1 MTLEEYLSY
10 DGLGLAQLIK
20 AKEVKAIELVEL
32 AIQRADAV
40 NPLVNAIIYPLYDM
54 ARMMAETAD
63 PDSLF
68 AGAPYLF
75 KDLEI
80 HVEGVPLR
88 SGCRGYQHYISKV
101 DSHITTCCRK
111 AGLSFLGRTNTPEFG
126 LTPFT
131 EPRLFG
137 ATRNPWNLQKTSG
150 GSSGGSA
157 AAVAAGIVP
166 IASASDGGGSIRIPA
181 SCCGLFG
188 LKPSRGRVSVGPV
201 YGEVWGG
208 AVVEHCVSKSVRDSA
223 ALLDATSQPFAGEL
237 FLHSAP
243 EKPYREVIKEKP
255 GKLRIAFGAQHP
267 LDLAV
272 EKPCLDAL
280 HHTVQLLESLGHE
293 VEAVALPYERADIQ
307 EVFLTM
313 TLGETAAS
321 IRQLELFLGR
331 SIRKSDIE
339 PSTWALKMLGD
350 KLSARDFAWQKWRWN
365 EIARRM
371 GDFHQKYDILLSPTL
386 AKVPFDVGALQ
397 LSKGE
402 ETLLTLVKAFGL
414 TSLLKARLPQ
424 LAEKIFG
431 FIPFTLFANMTGQ
444 PSMSVPLYWS
454 EDGLPVGTMFTA
466 AMGRED
472 LLFRLAAQLEEAQP
486 WAKRLPVLQGSPI

>member
-1 MTLEEYLSY
+1 MTQEEYLSY
-10 DGLGLAQLIK
+10 DGLGLAQLVK
-20 AKEVKAIELVEL
+20 TKQVKAIELVEQ
-32 AIQRADAV
+32 AIQRAETV
-40 NPLVNAIIYPLYDM
+40 NPSINAIIHPLYDM
-54 ARMMAETAD
+54 AKMMAETAD

-68 AGAPYLF
+68 AGVPYLF

-80 HVEGVPLR
+80 HIAGVPMR
-88 SGCRGYQHYISKV
+88 SGCRGYQHFISDV
-101 DSHITTCCRK
+101 DSHITTSCRK

-131 EPRLFG
+131 EPLLFG
-137 ATRNPWNLQKTSG
+137 PTRNPWNLQKTTG

-223 ALLDATSQPFAGEL
+223 ALLDATSPPFPGEL
-237 FLHSAP
+237 YLHSAP
-243 EKPYREVIKEKP
+243 EKPYVDVIQEKP
-255 GKLRIAFGAQHP
+255 GKLRIGFGAQHP
-267 LDLAV
+267 LGLPV

-280 HHTVQLLESLGHE
+280 DHTVQLLESLGHE
-293 VEAVALPYERADIQ
+293 VEAIQLPYERADIQ

-313 TLGETAAS
+313 TLGETAAT
-321 IRQLELFLGR
+321 IKQLELFLGR
-331 SIRKSDIE
+331 SVKSEEIE
-339 PSTWALKMLGD
+339 PSTWALKMMGD

-365 EIARRM
+365 DIARRM
-371 GDFHQKYDILLSPTL
+371 GDFHQKYDLLLSPTL
-386 AKVPFDVGALQ
+386 AKAPFDIGTLQ
-397 LSKGE
+397 PSKAE
-402 ETLLTLVKAFGL
+402 ESLLAWVKTFGL
-414 TSLLKARLPQ
+414 SSLLKARLPE

-444 PSMSVPLYWS
+444 PSMSVPLFWS
-454 EDGLPVGTMFTA
+454 EDGLPIGTMFTA
-466 AMGRED
+466 ALGRED

-486 WAKRLPVLQGSPI
+486 WAHRLPVFAG